1 MLTKCEH
8 TTNILITIIY
18 CWMLINTK
26 ISILVTLE
34 EGAAA
39 VAINENLFI
48 EEDLEGLEEELGD
61 LDLEE

>member
-1 MLTKCEH
+1 M
-8 TTNILITIIY
+8 NILIIIMY
-18 CWMLINTK
+18 CWISNTK

>member
-1 MLTKCEH
+1 M
-8 TTNILITIIY
+8 Y
-18 CWMLINTK
+18 CWIINTK

>member
-1 MLTKCEH
+1 
-8 TTNILITIIY
+8 
-18 CWMLINTK
+18 
-26 ISILVTLE
+26 VE
-34 EGAAA
+34 EDAAA